1 MTFILAVLGG
11 ILGAA
16 LGWTAAAFI
25 TVVITGYLGVSDFE
39 GARGMLAVWGIG
51 PFGGLLGL
59 IGGIWLVLR
68 ARGLRTFK
76 AAAIRMPLVIGGIAA
91 LTAGGLWIAYEMR
104 PNLNDNGAPPLLLF
118 EIRLPAGT
126 EIPASRDAIG
136 INLAT
141 EKNTMPGVVF
151 TGQDR
156 MDGDRPVI
164 TGSVEMYFR
173 SSWRLLELKLPG
185 EPDRLF
191 VLKLASRPGHDK
203 EFRDW
208 EHVTHVAD
216 TGDNRPRIAGPQDAF
231 DIRYRVAWPGED

>member
-16 LGWTAAAFI
+16 LGWAAAAFAAI
-25 TVVITGYLGVSDFE
+25 VVSGYLGVSDFE
-39 GARGMLAVWGIG
+39 GARGMGAIFGIG
-51 PFGGLLGL
+51 PIGGLAGL
-59 IGGIWLVLR
+59 VGGIWLVLR
-68 ARGLRTFK
+68 TRGVRGFK
-76 AAAIRMPLVIGGIAA
+76 AQATRMPLVVFGIMA
-91 LTAGGLWIAYEMR
+91 LVSGGLWMAYELR
-104 PNLNDNGAPPLLLF
+104 PHLNDNGAPPRLLF
-118 EIRLPAGT
+118 EIKLPAGT
-126 EIPASRDAIG
+126 KLPASRDAIG

-141 EKNTMPGVVF
+141 ENNTMPGALVA
-151 TGQDR
+151 GGDR

-216 TGDNRPRIAGPQDAF
+216 TGDNRPRMAGPQDAF

>member
-16 LGWTAAAFI
+16 LGWVAAAFAAI
-25 TVVITGYLGVSDFE
+25 VISGYLGVSDFE

-68 ARGLRTFK
+68 ARGLRSFK
-76 AAAIRMPLVIGGIAA
+76 ATAVRMPLVMGGIAA

-104 PNLNDNGAPPLLLF
+104 PGLNSNGAPPRLMF
-118 EIRLPAGT
+118 EIKLPAGT
-126 EIPASRDAIG
+126 KLPASRDAIG

-141 EKNTMPGVVF
+141 EKNTMPGAVF
-151 TGQDR
+151 ASEDR

-164 TGSVEMYFR
+164 TGSVEITYR

-216 TGDNRPRIAGPQDAF
+216 TGDNRPRMAGPQDVF

>member
-16 LGWTAAAFI
+16 FGWTAAAFAAI
-25 TVVITGYLGVSDFE
+25 VISGYLGVSDFE
-39 GARGMLAVWGIG
+39 GARAMGAIWGVG
-51 PFGGLLGL
+51 PIGGLVGL
-59 IGGIWLVLR
+59 IVGIWLVMR
-68 ARGLRTFK
+68 ARGVRGFTATAL
-76 AAAIRMPLVIGGIAA
+76 RMPLVIGCIAA
-91 LTAGGLWIAYEMR
+91 LTAGGFWIAWEMR
-104 PNLNDNGAPPLLLF
+104 PDLNSNGAPPRLLF
-118 EIRLPAGT
+118 EIKLPAGT
-126 EIPASRDAIG
+126 KLPASRDAIG

-141 EKNTMPGVVF
+141 EKNTMPGTLVA
-151 TGQDR
+151 GEDR

-164 TGSVEMYFR
+164 TGSVEIYFR

-185 EPDRLF
+185 ESDRLF

-216 TGDNRPRIAGPQDAF
+216 TGDNRPRMAGPQDAF

>member
-16 LGWTAAAFI
+16 LGWI
-25 TVVITGYLGVSDFE
+25 TVAFAAIVISGNLGVSDFE
-39 GARGMLAVWGIG
+39 GARAMGAIFGIG
-51 PFGGLLGL
+51 PIGGLVGL
-59 IGGIWLVLR
+59 IVGMWLVLR
-68 ARGLRTFK
+68 ARGVRGFTATFL
-76 AAAIRMPLVIGGIAA
+76 RMPLVIDGIAA
-91 LTAGGLWIAYEMR
+91 LTAGGFWIAWEMR
-104 PNLNDNGAPPLLLF
+104 PGLNSNGAPPRLLF

-126 EIPASRDAIG
+126 KLPASRETIG
-136 INLAT
+136 INLST
-141 EKNTMPGVVF
+141 EKNTMPGTLF
-151 TGQDR
+151 AGEER

-164 TGSVEMYFR
+164 RGSVEMHFR
-173 SSWRLLELKLPG
+173 SGWRILELKLPA

-191 VLKLASRPGHDK
+191 VLKLATRPGHDK